1 MKIYFKLI
9 YHLSY
14 SESKNLCTWERE
26 RTEEFLLQKSQGQ
39 NRLGVRV
46 ENGGVGGWMT
56 ISTFSISYHLHLDS
70 WVCKRWLIKIW
81 RPTTP

>member
-14 SESKNLCTWERE
+14 SESKNLCTWESE
-26 RTEEFLLQKSQGQ
+26 RTEEFLLQKSQVQ

-46 ENGGVGGWMT
+46 ENGGW
-56 ISTFSISYHLHLDS
+56 
-70 WVCKRWLIKIW
+70 
-81 RPTTP
+81 